1 MPESGPRPIRL
12 FDSFGMIP
20 RMVRFFLLEK
30 GIDLP
35 RHEVD
40 LLLGENRDPDYL
52 KLNPSG
58 QTPALELSDGT
69 ILGEGPVIC
78 EFVEEFQPD
87 RPLIGTTAKERA
99 ITRMWWRR
107 VELNIC
113 QPMILGFYYGEGL
126 ETYRTRMRCIP
137 EAAIGMKE
145 KARDGMRWLDG
156 LLRGEW
162 VAGPAFTVADIHLYS
177 FLDEMAE
184 KGQSIPDDC
193 AALKSWLDRAGAR
206 PAAEMS
212 LWRWRS
218 AEEAP
223 PGERPRISS

>member
-1 MPESGPRPIRL
+1 MPESGPRPLRL
-12 FDSFGMIP
+12 FDSCGIIP

-30 GIDLP
+30 ALDVP
-35 RHEVD
+35 RYEVD
-40 LLLGENRDPDYL
+40 LLLGENRDPEFL

-69 ILGEGPVIC
+69 IVSEGVVIC
-78 EFVEEFQPD
+78 EYLEENFPD
-87 RPLIGTTAKERA
+87 PPLIGATPKERA
-99 ITRMWWRR
+99 VTRMWWRK
-107 VELNIC
+107 VEINIC

-137 EAAIGMKE
+137 EAADGMKE

-162 VAGPAFTVADIHLYS
+162 VAGPSFTVADIHLFS

-184 KGQSIPDDC
+184 KGQSIPDECD
-193 AALKSWLDRAGAR
+193 ALRTWLDRVAAR

-212 LWRWRS
+212 LWRWRAS
-218 AEEAP
+218 EVPAM
-223 PGERPRISS
+223 ERPKVRS

>member
-1 MPESGPRPIRL
+1 MPAGPRPIRL
-12 FDSFGMIP
+12 FDSFGIIP

-30 GIDLP
+30 AIEVP
-35 RHEVD
+35 RYEVD
-40 LLLGENRDPDYL
+40 LLLGENRDPDFL

-69 ILGEGPVIC
+69 IVSEGVVIC
-78 EFVEEFQPD
+78 EYLEENFPD
-87 RPLIGTTAKERA
+87 PPLIGASPRERA
-99 ITRMWWRR
+99 VTRMWWRK

-137 EAAIGMKE
+137 EAADGMKE
-145 KARDGMRWLDG
+145 KARDGMRWLNG

-162 VAGPAFTVADIHLYS
+162 VAGPSFTVADIHLYA
-177 FLDEMAE
+177 FVQEMTE
-184 KGQSIPDDC
+184 KGQYVPDDC
-193 AALKSWLDRAGAR
+193 TALRSWFDRVGSR
-206 PAAEMS
+206 PAADMS

-218 AEEAP
+218 AEAAP
-223 PGERPRISS
+223 AAERPRVSS

>member
-1 MPESGPRPIRL
+1 MPETGPRPIRL

-20 RMVRFFLLEK
+20 RMVRFFLAEKRLE
-30 GIDLP
+30 IP
-35 RHEVD
+35 RYEVD
-40 LLLGENRDPDYL
+40 LLLGENRDPEFL

-69 ILGEGPVIC
+69 IVSEGVVIC
-78 EFVEEFQPD
+78 EYVEENFPD
-87 RPLIGTTAKERA
+87 PPLIGASAKERA
-99 ITRMWWRR
+99 VTRMWWRK

-137 EAAIGMKE
+137 EAADGMKE
-145 KARDGMRWLDG
+145 KARDGMRWMNG

-162 VAGPAFTVADIHLYS
+162 VAGPSFTVADIHLFA

-184 KGQSIPDDC
+184 KGQPIPDDC
-193 AALKSWLDRAGAR
+193 DELKAWLQRVGAR

-212 LWRWRS
+212 LGRWRPS
-218 AEEAP
+218 EVPAVA
-223 PGERPRISS
+223 RPTVRT